1 LKLNVPLDSAL
12 AGKIGLHAYS
22 PEIFNVLVGVLSTQ
36 LMLALHFIGNVGY
49 TAKI

>member
-36 LMLALHFIGNVGY
+36 LMLALHFIRNVGY